1 MDTQYRILF
10 SGNLLPGQDPRDVAN
25 RLAVTFGMR
34 DDVARELIEKGGGRV
49 IKHDLTAEEADRY
62 GAELSTA
69 GLVIRIEAQDGTRVS
84 GGASAPAAGS
94 HGSHYASPRQTRDD
108 EAGSPAPSAVPIR
121 RGWGWIADAWSL
133 FRQRPWAWIGAV
145 LLFYLIL
152 MVLSLVPVL
161 GGLATTI
168 LGPML
173 SAGLMIGAHAQ
184 AQGEDFRVGY
194 LFAGVSNK
202 PGPLALV
209 GGLYLLLGIGIVLVV
224 AALFVGIMAST
235 GVAMDAATLDPND
248 LDSLMAMSPMLALPF
263 LILMLLGLPLAM
275 AVFFAPSLVA
285 LNDVPVLQAFRL
297 SFLGCLKNILPFLV
311 FTLVAIA
318 LVLLGT
324 IPFMLGLILVLPIL
338 TISIYVAYRDIFLL

>member
-1 MDTQYRILF
+1 MTSNYRIRF
-10 SGNLLPGQDPRDVAN
+10 SGNLSPGQDPRDVAN
-25 RLAVTFGMR
+25 RLAVHFGMDVETAR
-34 DDVARELIEKGGGRV
+34 DLILKGAGRI
-49 IKHDLTAEEADRY
+49 IKHDLSVQEAERY
-62 GAELSTA
+62 GAELTA
-69 GLVIRIEAQDGTRVS
+69 SGLVIEIESQDETSAS
-84 GGASAPAAGS
+84 GGASALAAGS
-94 HGSHYASPRQTRDD
+94 HFASPLQMRDS
-108 EAGSPAPSAVPIR
+108 EAGLPAPSAVPIG
-121 RGWGWIADAWSL
+121 RGWGWIADAWVL
-133 FRQRPWAWIGAV
+133 FKERPWAWIGAV

-184 AQGEDFRVGY
+184 AQGEDFRVSY

-224 AALFVGIMAST
+224 VALFVGIMAST
-235 GVAMDAATLDPND
+235 GVAMEAATLDPND

-263 LILMLLGLPLAM
+263 LVLMLFGIPLAM

-285 LNDVPVLQAFRL
+285 LNDVPVLRAFRL
-297 SFLGCLKNILPFLV
+297 SFLGCLKNLLPFLV
-311 FTLVAIA
+311 FSLVAIA
-318 LVLLGT
+318 MVLLGS

-338 TISIYVAYRDIFLL
+338 TIAIYAAYRDIFLL

>member
-1 MDTQYRILF
+1 M
-10 SGNLLPGQDPRDVAN
+10 LPGQEPRDVAN
-25 RLAVTFGMR
+25 RLAVRFGM
-34 DDVARELIEKGGGRV
+34 DVEAAHDLILKGSGRV
-49 IKHDLTAEEADRY
+49 IKHGLTVKEAERY
-62 GAELSTA
+62 GAELTA
-69 GLVIRIEAQDGTRVS
+69 SGLVIEIESQDETS
-84 GGASAPAAGS
+84 ASDGASVLAAGS
-94 HGSHYASPRQTRDD
+94 HGSHFASLLQARDD
-108 EAGSPAPSAVPIR
+108 EAGSPAPSSVPIG

-184 AQGEDFRVGY
+184 ARGDDFRVGY

-209 GGLYLLLGIGIVLVV
+209 GGVYLLLGIGVVLVV

-263 LILMLLGLPLAM
+263 LVLMLLGIPLAM

-285 LNDVPVLQAFRL
+285 LSDVPVLRAFRL

-311 FTLVAIA
+311 FSLVAIA
-318 LVLLGT
+318 MVLLGS

-338 TISIYVAYRDIFLL
+338 TIAIYAAYRDIFLL

>member
-1 MDTQYRILF
+1 MSSQYRIRF

-25 RLAVTFGMR
+25 RLAVRFGM
-34 DDVARELIEKGGGRV
+34 DVETAHDLILKGGGRI
-49 IKHDLTAEEADRY
+49 IKHGLTVNEAERY
-62 GAELSTA
+62 GAELTA
-69 GLVIRIEAQDGTRVS
+69 SGLVIEIESQGETGAPGV
-84 GGASAPAAGS
+84 ASALAAGS
-94 HGSHYASPRQTRDD
+94 HFASPLQTRDG
-108 EAGSPAPSAVPIR
+108 EAGSPVPSAVPIG

-161 GGLATTI
+161 GGLATVI

-184 AQGEDFRVGY
+184 TQGEDFRVGY

-209 GGLYLLLGIGIVLVV
+209 GGVYLLLWIGVLLVL

-235 GVAMDAATLDPND
+235 GVVMDAAAPDPND
-248 LDSLMAMSPMLALPF
+248 LDSLMAMSPMVALPF
-263 LILMLLGLPLAM
+263 LILMLLGIPLAM

-285 LNDVPVLQAFRL
+285 LNDVPVLRAFRL

-311 FTLVAIA
+311 FTLIAIA
-318 LVLLGT
+318 MVLLGS
-324 IPFMLGLILVLPIL
+324 IPVMLGLILVLPIL
-338 TISIYVAYRDIFLL
+338 TIAIYAAYRDIFLL